1 MLSTML
7 LNNFFF
13 ITERCTLF
21 HYNCRVR
28 VAELIP
34 DLKRDSPLRK
44 VPVGPMDLEIALLQ
58 LVECL
63 NLLNVREFERRGAFN
78 T

>member
-1 MLSTML
+1 M
-7 LNNFFF
+7 
-13 ITERCTLF
+13 
-21 HYNCRVR
+21 R

-34 DLKRDSPLRK
+34 DLKRDSPLR
-44 VPVGPMDLEIALLQ
+44 PVGPLDLEMALLQ

-63 NLLNVREFERRGAFN
+63 NLLNVREFERRDAFN